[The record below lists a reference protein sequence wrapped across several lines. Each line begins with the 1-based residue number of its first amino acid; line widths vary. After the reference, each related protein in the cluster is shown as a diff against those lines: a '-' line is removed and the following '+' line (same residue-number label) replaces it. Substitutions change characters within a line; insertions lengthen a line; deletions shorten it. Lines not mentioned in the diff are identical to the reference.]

1 MVILKNNDGIKKAI
15 ALEYNVGAD
24 APRVVA
30 VGKGIVAEKIIET
43 AKENDVP
50 ISKDK
55 QLTENLIKLGIGEQI
70 PPELYEAVAKILAF
84 VCDVDKFAG
93 ERKR

>member
-1 MVILKNNDGIKKAI
+1 VVILKNDDKIKKAI

-24 APRVVA
+24 APRIVA
-30 VGKGIVAEKIIET
+30 AGKGVVAEKIIET

-50 ISKDK
+50 VSKDQK
-55 QLTENLIKLGIGEQI
+55 LAESLIKLGIGDQI

-84 VCDVDKFAG
+84 VCDVDKFVG